1 MKPTPLSRRLS
12 FVLAGVLAG
21 VLALATG
28 QVAALTPVLP
38 PAKTGPAIAIETPP
52 PRLVARDAQIPLRL
66 DSVAIATSIA
76 GRLAQTSVELTFFN
90 PNARV
95 LEGEL
100 QFPLADGQEITGMA
114 MDFNGV
120 MREAVPVA
128 KARGQAVFEEVT
140 RTRVDPALAE
150 KTVGNNFKLRV
161 YPIPAGGRK
170 TVVLRYEESLMQRGG
185 DWIYRLPLAYGER
198 VARFSWTGAIASA
211 RAPRVLRAT
220 AGEPE
225 VTRSATGFDLNLA
238 RQDLQLNGAAEIAI
252 TPEGVSSAATQAFEG
267 VTYFY
272 AEPAVRDAP
281 TPRKAPT
288 RVAIAWDAS
297 GSGTERDHAR
307 EFGLLSAYFKRF
319 ADVEVMLTVFR
330 DRAEPVQRFAVA
342 RGDWSALRRALEG
355 LAYDGATNFAALNG
369 LGGADEMLL
378 FSDGIGNYGEGG
390 LARPGIPTFAIGAAQ
405 KADTAYLRALAEQS
419 GGRYVDAMGQAPEAA
434 ARMLTAHA
442 ARVSIESS
450 VGVADLLLASPFAE
464 SGRVMLAGRL
474 TEAQGQVVLRIDGG
488 AAPARRVV
496 VPIGHVGKTSGGLAA
511 QRWARMRVAALEA
524 DYDLNRAEVERLGK
538 RFRLITRAT
547 SLIILDTAADYA
559 RNDIEPPADLRVEF
573 DRLRAAGVAARE
585 TDQRAHLERI
595 AAQFREKQAWWEREF
610 PKGAKPAAMAKQSR
624 DADDRLE
631 RREQGRARQDAPAAA
646 PAPPPAP
653 TPPATPAPR
662 PATAQAVAPSMARPE
677 GAAQFSARAGN
688 AMAKSAA
695 GAAASGNGVIEIRLQ
710 AWAPDSAY
718 ARRLRDADA
727 KDLYRIYLDERESH
741 RDSTAF
747 FLDVADLL
755 LAKGER
761 ALAMRVL
768 SNLAEMN
775 LENRHI
781 LRVLGY
787 RLLQAGD
794 ATAALQVFRRVRDLS
809 PNEPQSHRDLGL
821 AYAQAGQAQKAVD
834 SLYEVVSRPWHG
846 RFPEVE
852 LIALAELN
860 AVVAASARSLDI
872 SRIDARLLRNLPV
885 DVRAVLT
892 WDADNTDIDL
902 WVTDPNGEKAFY
914 GNRLTYQGGRMSAD
928 FTGGYGPEEFSL
940 KNAKPGKY
948 RIEAQFFGERQ
959 QIVSGATTLQVR
971 LTTRFGTEAAK
982 EQLVTLRLK
991 GGRDTVLV
999 GEFEVGAD

>member
-1 MKPTPLSRRLS
+1 MKPSPLLRRLS
-12 FVLAGVLAG
+12 FLLAG
-21 VLALATG
+21 VLALATC
-28 QVAALTPVLP
+28 QVAAQTPVLP
-38 PAKTGPAIAIETPP
+38 PAKTGPAIAIESAP

-66 DSVAIATSIA
+66 ESVAITTSIA

-100 QFPLADGQEITGMA
+100 QFPLADGQEVTGMA

-170 TVVLRYEESLMQRGG
+170 TVVLRYEESLTQRGA

-198 VARFSWTGAIASA
+198 VARFNWTGAIATS
-211 RAPRVLRAT
+211 RAPRVLRT
-220 AGEPE
+220 TVGEPE
-225 VTRSATGFDLNLA
+225 VTRSAAGFDLTLA
-238 RQDLQLNGAAEIAI
+238 RQDLQLTGAAEIAI
-252 TPEGVSSAATQAFEG
+252 TPEGTAPAATQAFEG
-267 VTYFY
+267 ATYFY
-272 AEPAVRDAP
+272 AEPAVRDTP
-281 TPRKAPT
+281 VPRKAPT

-319 ADVEVMLTVFR
+319 TDVEVMLTVFR
-330 DRAEPVQRFAVA
+330 DRPEPAQRFPVA

-390 LARPGIPTFAIGAAQ
+390 LARPGMPTYAIGAAQ
-405 KADTAYLRALAEQS
+405 KADAAYLRALAEQS
-419 GGRYVDAMGQAPEAA
+419 GGRYVDAVGQAPEAA
-434 ARMLTAHA
+434 ARMLTARA

-450 VGVADLLLASPFAE
+450 VGVADLLLASAFAE
-464 SGRVMLAGRL
+464 NGRVMLAGRL
-474 TEAQGQVVLRIDGG
+474 TEAEGQVVLRIDGA

-496 VPIGHVGKTSGGLAA
+496 VPIGHAGKTGGRLAA
-511 QRWARMRVAALEA
+511 QRWARMRVAALEV
-524 DYDLNRAEVERLGK
+524 DYDLNGAEVERLGK

-595 AAQFREKQAWWEREF
+595 AAQFREKQTWWEREF
-610 PKGAKPAAMAKQSR
+610 PKDAKPAAVAKQSR

-631 RREQGRARQDAPAAA
+631 RREQGRARQDVPAAA

-653 TPPATPAPR
+653 APR
-662 PATAQAVAPSMARPE
+662 PAAAPSMAARMASPE
-677 GAAQFSARAGN
+677 GEAQMSAREGS
-688 AMAKSAA
+688 AMAKAVN
-695 GAAASGNGVIEIRLQ
+695 GAAASGNGAIEIRLQ
-710 AWAPDSAY
+710 AWVPDSAY
-718 ARRLRDADA
+718 ARRLREADV

-741 RDSTAF
+741 RNSTAF

-755 LAKGER
+755 LTKGER

-794 ATAALQVFRRVRDLS
+794 ATAALPVFRRVRDLS

-860 AVVAASARSLDI
+860 AVVAASARRLDTG
-872 SRIDARLLRNLPV
+872 RIDPRLLRDLPL
-885 DVRAVLT
+885 DLRAVLT

-948 RIEAQFFGERQ
+948 RIEAQFFGHRQ

-971 LTTRFGTEAAK
+971 LTTRFGTAAAK